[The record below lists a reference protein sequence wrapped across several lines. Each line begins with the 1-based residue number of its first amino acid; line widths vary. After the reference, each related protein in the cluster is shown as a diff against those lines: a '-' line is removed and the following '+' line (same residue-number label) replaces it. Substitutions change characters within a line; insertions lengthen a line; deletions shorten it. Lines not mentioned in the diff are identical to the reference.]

1 MLKQNSVIYIVITLL
16 FVSCYGIDRPKKP
29 ENLMS
34 KDKMVD
40 VLVELALVS
49 SAKGINKRELENKGI
64 VPDTFVYKKHKIDS
78 TIFANSNNYYAYDID
93 EYSQIYKD
101 VRDSLESLR
110 IFYKDVEKKENLI
123 KDKELKET
131 LKDKVKRVKTA
142 K

>member
-1 MLKQNSVIYIVITLL
+1 M
-16 FVSCYGIDRPKKP
+16 SCYGIEKPKKP

>member
-1 MLKQNSVIYIVITLL
+1 MLKQNIVIYIFITLL

-110 IFYKDVEKKENLI
+110 TFYKDVEKKEDVI
-123 KDKELKET
+123 KQKELKET
-131 LKDKVKRVKTA
+131 LKDKVNRAKTA

>member
-1 MLKQNSVIYIVITLL
+1 MLKQNIVIYIFITLL
-16 FVSCYGIDRPKKP
+16 FVSCYGIEKPKKP

-64 VPDTFVYKKHKIDS
+64 VPDTFVYRKHKIDS
-78 TIFANSNNYYAYDID
+78 TIFADSNNYYAYDID

-110 IFYKDVEKKENLI
+110 TFYKTEEKKEDKI
-123 KDKELKET
+123 KQKELKET
-131 LKDKVKRVKTA
+131 VKQKLDRVQTPK
-142 K
+142 

>member
-1 MLKQNSVIYIVITLL
+1 MKQNSLIYILIALVL
-16 FVSCYGIDRPKKP
+16 VSCYDIEKPKKP

-49 SAKGINKRELENKGI
+49 SAKGINKRELENRGI

-78 TIFANSNNYYAYDID
+78 TQFADSNTYYAFDID
-93 EYSQIYKD
+93 AYADIYQK
-101 VRDSLESLR
+101 VRDSLEGLR
-110 IFYKDVEKKENLI
+110 EIYKEQEKKEDLI
-123 KDKELKET
+123 KSKELKES
-131 LKDKVKRVKTA
+131 LKDKANRVQIA

>member
-110 IFYKDVEKKENLI
+110 TFYKDVEKKEDVI
-123 KDKELKET
+123 KQKELKET
-131 LKDKVKRVKTA
+131 LKDKVNRAKTA

>member
-1 MLKQNSVIYIVITLL
+1 M
-16 FVSCYGIDRPKKP
+16 SCYGIEKPKKP

-64 VPDTFVYKKHKIDS
+64 VPDTFVYRKHKIDS
-78 TIFANSNNYYAYDID
+78 TIFADSNNYYAYDID

-110 IFYKDVEKKENLI
+110 TFYKAEEKKEDKI
-123 KDKELKET
+123 KQKELKET
-131 LKDKVKRVKTA
+131 VKQKLDRVQTP
-142 K
+142 

>member
-1 MLKQNSVIYIVITLL
+1 
-16 FVSCYGIDRPKKP
+16 VSCYGIEKPKKP

-64 VPDTFVYKKHKIDS
+64 VPDTFVYRKHKIDS
-78 TIFANSNNYYAYDID
+78 TIFADSNNYYAYDID

-110 IFYKDVEKKENLI
+110 TFYKAEEKKEDKI
-123 KDKELKET
+123 KQKELKET
-131 LKDKVKRVKTA
+131 VKQKLDRVQTPK
-142 K
+142 

>member
-1 MLKQNSVIYIVITLL
+1 
-16 FVSCYGIDRPKKP
+16 VSCYGIDRPKKP

-78 TIFANSNNYYAYDID
+78 TIFASSNNYYAYDID

-110 IFYKDVEKKENLI
+110 TFYKDLEKKENLI

-131 LKDKVKRVKTA
+131 LKDKLKRVKTA

>member
-1 MLKQNSVIYIVITLL
+1 M
-16 FVSCYGIDRPKKP
+16 SCYGIEKPKKP

-64 VPDTFVYKKHKIDS
+64 VPDTFVYRKHKIDS
-78 TIFANSNNYYAYDID
+78 TIFADSNNYYAYDID

-110 IFYKDVEKKENLI
+110 TFYKTEEKKEDKI
-123 KDKELKET
+123 KQKELKET
-131 LKDKVKRVKTA
+131 VKQKLDRVQTPK
-142 K
+142 

>member
-1 MLKQNSVIYIVITLL
+1 ML
-16 FVSCYGIDRPKKP
+16 FVSCYGIEKPKKP

-64 VPDTFVYKKHKIDS
+64 VPDTFVYRKHKIDS
-78 TIFANSNNYYAYDID
+78 TIFADSNNYYAYDID

-110 IFYKDVEKKENLI
+110 TFYKTEEKKEDKI
-123 KDKELKET
+123 KQKELKET
-131 LKDKVKRVKTA
+131 VKQKLDRVQTPK
-142 K
+142 

>member
-1 MLKQNSVIYIVITLL
+1 MLKQNIVIYIFITLL

>member
-1 MLKQNSVIYIVITLL
+1 
-16 FVSCYGIDRPKKP
+16 VSCYGIEKPKKP

-64 VPDTFVYKKHKIDS
+64 VPDTFVYRKHKIDS
-78 TIFANSNNYYAYDID
+78 TIFADSNNYYAYDID

-110 IFYKDVEKKENLI
+110 TFYKTEEKKEDKI
-123 KDKELKET
+123 KQKELKET
-131 LKDKVKRVKTA
+131 VKQKLDRVQTPK
-142 K
+142 

>member
-1 MLKQNSVIYIVITLL
+1 M
-16 FVSCYGIDRPKKP
+16 SCYGIDRPKKP

-40 VLVELALVS
+40 VLVELELVS
-49 SAKGINKRELENKGI
+49 SANGINKRELEKKGI

-110 IFYKDVEKKENLI
+110 TFYIDVEKKEDVI
-123 KDKELKET
+123 KQKELKET
-131 LKDKVKRVKTA
+131 LKDKVNRAKTA

>member
-1 MLKQNSVIYIVITLL
+1 MLKQSIVIYIFITLL
-16 FVSCYGIDRPKKP
+16 FVSCYGIEKPKKP

-64 VPDTFVYKKHKIDS
+64 VPDTFVYRKHKIDS
-78 TIFANSNNYYAYDID
+78 TIFADSNNYYAYDID

-110 IFYKDVEKKENLI
+110 TFYKTEEKKEDKI
-123 KDKELKET
+123 KQKELKET
-131 LKDKVKRVKTA
+131 VKQKLDRVQTPK
-142 K
+142 

>member
-1 MLKQNSVIYIVITLL
+1 M
-16 FVSCYGIDRPKKP
+16 SCYGIEKPKKP

-64 VPDTFVYKKHKIDS
+64 VPDTFVYRKHKIDS
-78 TIFANSNNYYAYDID
+78 TIFADSNNYYAYDID

-110 IFYKDVEKKENLI
+110 TFYKAEEKKEDKI
-123 KDKELKET
+123 KQKELKET
-131 LKDKVKRVKTA
+131 VKQKLDRVQTPK
-142 K
+142 